1 MGLVA
6 GGTGAFCGCPAD
18 VALVRM
24 TVDFR
29 LPEAERRN
37 YRFQN
42 FPKIN
47 FISMLIF

>member
-37 YRFQN
+37 YRFWKN
-42 FPKIN
+42 KRAKF
-47 FISMLIF
+47 